1 MKIVEIANSEVPD
14 EVAHTEQAR
23 TGMHRY
29 AVLSNMLNMLT

>member
-23 TGMHRY
+23 TGMHKY
-29 AVLSNMLNMLT
+29 AVVSSMLNILT